1 MPTQKPPH
9 MTAKNQARLGT
20 WAGYYESAQTLPHI
34 HAHLTNMS
42 AFIAWSRRWLP
53 GPRLL
58 EIGTGT
64 GAVSILFHQSGYRV
78 TGFDYDFGVL
88 QQDQR
93 LDHAFDAG
101 VRWVQG
107 DMFAMP
113 FAEGAFD
120 ACFHQGLLEH
130 FDPPDIVRA
139 LHAQLR
145 VARRVIFTVPTAYW
159 RGGVYG
165 DERMWPGKEWK
176 RLLSDFRVV
185 DILGEAYPS
194 LPMRAVNFLGKRLT
208 NRRPGWFF
216 RAMAAAR
223 AGEIGFVIEER

>member
-1 MPTQKPPH
+1 MPTPKPAH
-9 MTAKNQARLGT
+9 MSQENQARLGT
-20 WAGYYESAQTLPHI
+20 WADYYADAQALPHI

-42 AFIAWSRRWLP
+42 AFIARCRRWFP
-53 GPRLL
+53 GQRLL

-64 GAVSILFHQSGYRV
+64 GAVSVFFQQSGYQV

-88 QQDQR
+88 QQDRR
-93 LDHAFDAG
+93 LDRAFAAG

-113 FAEGAFD
+113 FADGAFD

-130 FDPPDIVRA
+130 FDAPDIVRA
-139 LHAQLR
+139 LHGQLR
-145 VARRVIFTVPTAYW
+145 VARRVVFTVPTAYW
-159 RGGVYG
+159 RGGIYG
-165 DERMWPGKEWK
+165 DERMWPGKAWK
-176 RLLSDFRVV
+176 RLLAEFR
-185 DILGEAYPS
+185 ILDVFGAAYPN
-194 LPMRAVNFLGKRLT
+194 LPMRAVNLLGKRLS

-216 RAMAAAR
+216 RAMATAR